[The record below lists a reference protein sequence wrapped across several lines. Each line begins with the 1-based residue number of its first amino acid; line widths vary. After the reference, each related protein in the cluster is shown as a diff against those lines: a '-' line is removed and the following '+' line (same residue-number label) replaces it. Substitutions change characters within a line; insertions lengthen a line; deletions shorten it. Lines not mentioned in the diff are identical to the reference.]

1 MKVKGSRSGPAMILL
16 QAARVSAGISCSPW
30 PSNRTSDCF
39 FGPPVTG
46 SFLIPECQWPQLWI
60 CVVLCSDWFCL
71 VWDVFMF
78 LPPRGCA
85 WNVNKIWRWLDF
97 RWSMILVLYNSL
109 EGKISYK
116 FLRPTWLCGWSQVTY
131 RSRSCVIPNLSCEG
145 TWAGM
150 DWCQDTQ
157 GKVTSLGPR
166 LIDQIWPWEET
177 VSTVPS
183 LQSWMFTANYCQI
196 RDTVANPYVSY
207 QAKQVYP
214 GVGGCKEFQVKG
226 QLAVPDHISPRCPVP

>member
-1 MKVKGSRSGPAMILL
+1 MVHDTCAVQFTWRKDILQVL
-16 QAARVSAGISCSPW
+16 TTAVIMQ
-30 PSNRTSDCF
+30 SNLS
-39 FGPPVTG
+39 
-46 SFLIPECQWPQLWI
+46 
-60 CVVLCSDWFCL
+60 
-71 VWDVFMF
+71 
-78 LPPRGCA
+78 
-85 WNVNKIWRWLDF
+85 K
-97 RWSMILVLYNSL
+97 
-109 EGKISYK
+109 
-116 FLRPTWLCGWSQVTY
+116 WLCGWSQVTY

-150 DWCQDTQ
+150 DWCQDAQ

-183 LQSWMFTANYCQI
+183 QQSWMFTANYCKI
-196 RDTVANPYVSY
+196 RDTVANPCVSY